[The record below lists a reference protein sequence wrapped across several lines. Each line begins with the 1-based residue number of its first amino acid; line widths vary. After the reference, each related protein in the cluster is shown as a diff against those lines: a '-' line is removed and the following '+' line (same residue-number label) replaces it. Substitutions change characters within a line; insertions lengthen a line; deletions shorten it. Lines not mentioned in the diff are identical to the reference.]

1 MTIAGVA
8 LTAGSTVVNSMAAS
22 KAAKARDGA
31 LAAERIRQGTLD
43 QEADAINA
51 QSQDR
56 YKDFEGQQEAEAT
69 KLGDY
74 FAGQTTPEPTAA
86 EALPSSGSNI
96 TVQEES
102 KQRGQARDFTNKT
115 GEALGNLRSFGD
127 LLGSIGRD
135 QARDASLIGQIGG
148 FKGGSSNVL
157 PFELDEASQKG
168 SGLKLFGDIL
178 GGVGGIAT
186 SAGLSG
192 GNILG
197 MGAKA
202 AAPTVAK
209 TTAAAAAP
217 GLRLGSL
224 YGAR

>member
-43 QEADAINA
+43 QEANAINA

-56 YKDFEGQQEAEAT
+56 YKDFEGQQQAEAT

-178 GGVGGIAT
+178 GGVGGLAT

-192 GNILG
+192 QSLFGSTPAV
-197 MGAKA
+197 GAKVPVSA
-202 AAPTVAK
+202 TRPATQ
-209 TTAAAAAP
+209 

-224 YGAR
+224 YGGN